1 MHDATLQRDRER
13 LRIAHADLVHHLEDL
28 TATPAA
34 DPSVPTTLPGWSR
47 GHLLT
52 HISGN
57 ARSFLRQLAGAERGE
72 PVERYPGGKDAR
84 NREIEEGA
92 LRTWAAV
99 VDDVRESSQ
108 QLDVALAA
116 HTRWDVPGI
125 DHDGKELPTT
135 EVPFRR
141 WRETLVHHA
150 DLGDPG
156 FTPDDW
162 PIEYVREELRLLTMR
177 WNARRPMG
185 ATGLPQQ
192 ALRAPEI
199 TRLLW
204 LMGRAD
210 VDGLAPAGI
219 F

>member
-1 MHDATLQRDRER
+1 MDDATLQRDLDR
-13 LRIAHADLVHHLEDL
+13 LRAAHGDLVQHLDAL
-28 TATPAA
+28 AGTPAA
-34 DPSVPTTLPGWSR
+34 DPSLPTALPGWTR

-57 ARSFLRQLAGAERGE
+57 ARSFLRQLAGAARGE
-72 PVERYPGGKDAR
+72 PAERYPGGIDFR
-84 NREIEEGA
+84 DREIVDGA
-92 LRTWAAV
+92 TRTWPEL
-99 VDDVRESSQ
+99 VDDQRSSSAE
-108 QLDVALAA
+108 LDAALAE

-125 DHDGKELPTT
+125 NHDGSELATSD
-135 EVPFRR
+135 VPFRR

-156 FTPDDW
+156 FTADDW
-162 PIEYVREELRLLTMR
+162 PIEYVREELRRLTML
-177 WNARRPMG
+177 WDARRPMG
-185 ATGLPQQ
+185 ATGLPHQ
-192 ALRAPEI
+192 ALAAPET

-210 VDGLAPAGI
+210 IEGLDPAGV

>member
-1 MHDATLQRDRER
+1 MDGARSREIDRVHV
-13 LRIAHADLVHHLEDL
+13 AHTGLLTHLDGL
-28 TATPAA
+28 AGTSAG
-34 DPSVPTTLPGWSR
+34 DPSTPSLLPGWTR

-72 PVERYPGGKDAR
+72 PAERYPGGKDAR

-92 LRTWAAV
+92 VRTWAEL
-99 VDDVRESSQ
+99 VDDARDSSR
-108 QLDVALAA
+108 QLDAALAA

-125 DHDGKELPTT
+125 DHDGRELPTT
-135 EVPFRR
+135 QVPFRR

-150 DLGDPG
+150 DIGDPG
-156 FTPDDW
+156 FTPEDW
-162 PIEYVREELRLLTMR
+162 PIEYVREELSLLTML
-177 WNARRPMG
+177 WDARRPMG
-185 ATGLPQQ
+185 ATGLPQL
-192 ALRAPEI
+192 ALQTPEL

-210 VDGLAPAGI
+210 IAGLTPPGV

>member
-1 MHDATLQRDRER
+1 MDDATLQRDLDR
-13 LRIAHADLVHHLEDL
+13 LRTAHAELVCHLEEL
-28 TATPAA
+28 TGTPAA
-34 DPSVPTTLPGWSR
+34 DPSTPTVLPGWTR

-72 PVERYPGGKDAR
+72 PAERYPGGKESR
-84 NREIEEGA
+84 NREIDEGA
-92 LRTWAAV
+92 LRTWATI
-99 VDDVRESSQ
+99 VDDVRDTAGE
-108 QLDVALAA
+108 LDAALAV
-116 HTRWDVPGI
+116 HTRWDVPGLGP
-125 DHDGKELPTT
+125 DGSELPTT

-141 WRETLVHHA
+141 RRETLVHRA

-156 FTPDDW
+156 FTAQDW
-162 PIEYVREELRLLTMR
+162 PIEYVREELSRLTMR
-177 WNARRPMG
+177 WDARRPMG
-185 ATGLPQQ
+185 ATGLPRE
-192 ALRAPEI
+192 ALEAPEL

-210 VDGLAPAGI
+210 IDGLDPAGI